1 MINLSKLIFILIILH
16 FPFHSL
22 HCLVDIDS
30 YEVNCTWLFASL
42 IISLKMDIY
51 ILFNIPYIQHICNIY
66 TVCTY
71 ICIYICT
78 CTYIYIFFF
87 PNQNFVGPSTFH
99 LIGYI
104 FYFKLGKV
112 WEVSN
117 HTENRV
123 EESQCTKIT
132 AQQM

>member
-22 HCLVDIDS
+22 RRLVDIGS

-42 IISLKMDIY
+42 IISLKMNIY

-71 ICIYICT
+71 ICTYIHMYI
-78 CTYIYIFFF
+78 YIYIFFF
-87 PNQNFVGPSTFH
+87 LTKTLGYWTKYFPSYWIH
-99 LIGYI
+99 LLFQIGKSLRSKQSYR
-104 FYFKLGKV
+104 K
-112 WEVSN
+112 
-117 HTENRV
+117 
-123 EESQCTKIT
+123 
-132 AQQM
+132 